1 MKYSVAAVTLL
12 AGLGC
17 TQGVRRQDTRL
28 FSVPSQPTPNES
40 TPTAVFTILPVST
53 GSASGPGSSG
63 ASQPSETIA
72 PTTMGHITPDPTTS
86 GVTPTITSSVRVT
99 APGSSAPGSSA
110 PGSSAPGSSA
120 PGSSASGSSAPGSSA
135 PGSSASGSATQSG
148 TRSGSSTG
156 TPSTTSNPA
165 AAPTAFGSNLVAGVI
180 ALAGLA
186 VAI

>member
-110 PGSSAPGSSA
+110 PGSSA
-120 PGSSASGSSAPGSSA
+120 SGSSAPGSSA